1 MHKIAVILF
10 AAMIAAA
17 PMTSAYDAQLQA
29 QNVLTPPSL

>member
-1 MHKIAVILF
+1 MQKTTAILS

-17 PMTSAYDAQLQA
+17 PMTSAYDTQLQA